1 MCLYLCNVLLLLM
14 SSKIIITHKLRKLCG
29 LYLVDEQ
36 TFITLICLTVTQT
49 HPQNTGANKHHPT
62 ATTTRPIWPPIMSC
76 KKSCVPLK
84 SSLNQTQLIPLFSL
98 IVLRKE
104 RVSPIRLLTPAEA
117 LSDLL
122 GCRNE
127 IMVCTITQLVIRDSA
142 VFNERTNSV
151 VEVSG
156 GPIFRFE
163 IRSPRLAAS
172 IGSSLY
178 VDHKC
183 ELTTLVII

>member
-1 MCLYLCNVLLLLM
+1 
-14 SSKIIITHKLRKLCG
+14 
-29 LYLVDEQ
+29 
-36 TFITLICLTVTQT
+36 
-49 HPQNTGANKHHPT
+49 
-62 ATTTRPIWPPIMSC
+62 MSC

-104 RVSPIRLLTPAEA
+104 RVSPIRLLTPAVA
-117 LSDLL
+117 LSALL

-127 IMVCTITQLVIRDSA
+127 IMDCTITQLVIRDSA

-151 VEVSG
+151 VEVSFE
-156 GPIFRFE
+156 GPLRFA
-163 IRSPRLAAS
+163 IRSPQLAAS

-178 VDHKC
+178 VEHEW
-183 ELTTLVII
+183 ELTTSVILI